1 MYASAAAALLPP
13 PLLLVFV
20 RVPSWSSTFSNNVVN
35 FLMIP
40 SLASYWPYGNYFMVV
55 CMIRHGGKRRKFSL
69 LSDRL
74 AGCTACN
81 DHGRKSWNLLQ
92 RKQRS
97 RTSFHSCPTKT
108 LFHVTAETNQP
119 SDLLSQ
125 ASDRNLLISGLPAPF
140 SLSLSLSLPL
150 TP

>member
-40 SLASYWPYGNYFMVV
+40 SFASYWLYGNYFMVV

-74 AGCTACN
+74 AGRAM
-81 DHGRKSWNLLQ
+81 LQ
-92 RKQRS
+92 QHHCMQRS
-97 RTSFHSCPTKT
+97 WPEIMKSVAAKTAIEDVLSFLPHENLVPRYSG
-108 LFHVTAETNQP
+108 NQSTQRP
-119 SDLLSQ
+119 
-125 ASDRNLLISGLPAPF
+125 AISGVR
-140 SLSLSLSLPL
+140 S
-150 TP
+150 